1 MKKNLIIL
9 ISLIIFVSL
18 IIIGYL
24 YNSTK
29 ETPNTGINSNINLY
43 EIEYFNPVHSDYYYG
58 NDFSFYNNIYYKVI
72 TDYKEYLTYKN
83 YYQEIIFMAEKD
95 FNTNFIVLTITENE
109 STKNLEFQNINSD
122 DTTLYIGL
130 DKSTNNPK
138 RGISIKIDKS
148 LLRENI
154 DVYKSIQEENFITTY
169 KNIKSIDKNYT
180 IEQATN
186 DNCFIIL
193 PTTVENK
200 SVWNTFINN
209 ITNNEDAEIRIVYDI
224 SINEGLTIL
233 DIKYMNYQNKY
244 YVCRD
249 TSRNTGYESN
259 LNYFEYDNFEKEDLN
274 KVDLINSEKIENY
287 LFSSNNFP
295 ETNFSISFYSN
306 K

>member
-9 ISLIIFVSL
+9 ISIVIFVSL

-24 YNSTK
+24 YNSNK
-29 ETPNTGINSNINLY
+29 KNTNIEKKSNINLY
-43 EIEYFNPVHSDYYYG
+43 EIEYFTPVHSDYYYG

-72 TDYKEYLTYKN
+72 IDYKEYLTYKN
-83 YYQEIIFMAEKD
+83 YYQEIINMSEED
-95 FNTNFIVLTITENE
+95 FNTDFIVLTITENE
-109 STKNLEFQNINSD
+109 STKNLEFQSINSD

-130 DKSTNNPK
+130 NKSTNNQK

-169 KNIKSIDKNYT
+169 KNIKSIGKDYT
-180 IEQATN
+180 IEQAIN
-186 DNCFIIL
+186 DNCFAIL
-193 PTTVENK
+193 PTTIENE
-200 SVWNTFINN
+200 SAWNTFINN
-209 ITNNEDAEIRIVYDI
+209 ITNNEDAEIRIVYDT

-249 TSRNTGYESN
+249 TSRNTEYESN
-259 LNYFEYDNFEKEDLN
+259 LNYFEYDNFEKEGLN

-295 ETNFSISFYSN
+295 ETNFSISFCIN

>member
-209 ITNNEDAEIRIVYDI
+209 ITNNEDTEIRIVYDI

-233 DIKYMNYQNKY
+233 DIKYMNYPNKY